1 MEKETAIETSY
12 FEAVKKL
19 QQGEITERLIYLK
32 LEKSIRKEEDRKV
45 LMEIADAELRHY
57 EIWKSY
63 TKVDVKP
70 NRLIVFWFVFLGRLL
85 GYTFALKLMEKSINA
100 FNNSSTRSLTEG
112 LKARIA
118 DVEIILKD
126 EEEHEEALLDMID
139 EEKLQ
144 YVGSMV
150 LGLNDALVEFTG
162 SLAGW
167 TFAMQSNRLILLAGL
182 ITGISATLS
191 MASSEYLSAK
201 NDNEDHP
208 LKAAVYTGI
217 AYLGTVLLLIL
228 PYGLLPD
235 KAYTS
240 ALLIMLV
247 LVILIIA
254 GFNYYISVAKNLSFK
269 TKFKEMSIISLSVA
283 FVSFIIGLL
292 VKEFLGIEI

>member
-1 MEKETAIETSY
+1 MEKDITY
-12 FEAVKKL
+12 QEAVKKL

-32 LEKSIRKEEDRKV
+32 LESSIRKEEDRKI
-45 LMEIADAELRHY
+45 LMEIADAEKRHY
-57 EIWKSY
+57 EIWKAY
-63 TKVDVKP
+63 TKVDVRP
-70 NRLIVFWFVFLGRLL
+70 NKLIVFWYVFIGRLL

-100 FNNSSTRSLTEG
+100 FNNGTTRRLTEE
-112 LKARIA
+112 LRLRIA
-118 DVEIILKD
+118 DVDTILQD
-126 EEEHEEALLDMID
+126 EDEHEKALLEMID

-144 YVGSMV
+144 YIGSMV

-201 NDNEDHP
+201 NDKEEHP

-217 AYLGTVLLLIL
+217 AYLGTVFLLIL

-235 KAYTS
+235 QSYTA
-240 ALLIMLV
+240 ALVMMLA

-254 GFNYYISVAKNLSFK
+254 AFNYYIAVAKNLSFK
-269 TKFKEMSIISLSVA
+269 TKFREMSIISLSVA
-283 FVSFIIGLL
+283 SVSFVIGLL
-292 VKEFLGIEI
+292 VKRFLGIEI

>member
-1 MEKETAIETSY
+1 LEKDINY
-12 FEAVKKL
+12 LEAVKKL

-57 EIWKSY
+57 EIWKAY
-63 TKVDVKP
+63 TKVDVRP
-70 NRLIVFWFVFLGRLL
+70 NRMIVFWYVLIGRLL

-100 FNNSSTRSLTEG
+100 FNNGMTRRLTDG
-112 LKARIA
+112 LKERIT
-118 DVEIILKD
+118 DVDIILKD
-126 EEEHEEALLDMID
+126 EEEHEETLLEMID
-139 EEKLQ
+139 EDKLQ
-144 YVGSMV
+144 YIGSMV

-201 NDNEDHP
+201 NDNEEHP

-217 AYLGTVLLLIL
+217 AYLATVLLLIL

-235 KAYTS
+235 QSYTA

-247 LVILIIA
+247 MVIVIIA
-254 GFNYYISVAKNLSFK
+254 GFNYYIAVAKNLSFR

-292 VKEFLGIEI
+292 VKQFLGIEI